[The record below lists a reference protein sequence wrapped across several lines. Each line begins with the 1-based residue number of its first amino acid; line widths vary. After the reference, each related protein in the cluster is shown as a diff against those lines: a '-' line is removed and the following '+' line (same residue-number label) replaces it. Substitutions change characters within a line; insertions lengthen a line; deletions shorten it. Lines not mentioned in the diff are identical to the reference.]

1 MVLSGN
7 STVEEMMSVNVTW
20 PTPGND
26 VNKLRDIDLEEG
38 QGDNK
43 VVEIAV
49 ATLVVAVVVGIM
61 VIVIVSGVYCVRACS
76 SGSLQSRGGIAYRK
90 PADTEPLLGSGF

>member
-1 MVLSGN
+1 M
-7 STVEEMMSVNVTW
+7 W
-20 PTPGND
+20 PTPVYD
-26 VNKLRDIDLEEG
+26 VNKSRDFDLEEG
-38 QGDNK
+38 RGADNK
-43 VVEIAV
+43 VVEVAV

-76 SGSLQSRGGIAYRK
+76 SGSLQSHGGIAYRK